1 MAFTF
6 QRFNVSTFQRSVGE
20 VTPMLRFLTAGE
32 SHGKAL
38 TAVVEGLPAGL
49 AVSGD
54 DINAQMLR
62 RERGYGRRARM
73 KPEADRVEVGAGR
86 VGGQTSGGP
95 VELRSA
101 GREARASELALT

>member
-49 AVSGD
+49 AGSED
-54 DINAQMLR
+54 DINAQMPR
-62 RERGYGRRARM
+62 RQQGYGRRVRM
-73 KPEADRVEVGAGR
+73 QLGADPVEIVPGPIGGR
-86 VGGQTSGGP
+86 TNRGP
-95 VELRSA
+95 VRLPIA
-101 GREARASELALT
+101 THN

>member
-38 TAVVEGLPAGL
+38 TAVVEGLPASL
-49 AVSGD
+49 AVSED
-54 DINAQMLR
+54 DINAQRLR
-62 RERGYGRRARM
+62 RQQRYGRSVRM
-73 KPEADRVEVGAGR
+73 KLDAARGDSVRGLMGR
-86 VGGQTSGGP
+86 PTIGGP
-95 VELRSA
+95 GA
-101 GREARASELALT
+101 FP